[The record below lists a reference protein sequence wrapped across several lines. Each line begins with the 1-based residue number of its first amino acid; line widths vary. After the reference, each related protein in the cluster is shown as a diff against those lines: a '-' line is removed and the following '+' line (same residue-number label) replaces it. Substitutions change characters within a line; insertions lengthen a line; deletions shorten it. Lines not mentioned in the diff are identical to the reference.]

1 MTRLRWLIAIAVVV
15 VIAILVLRP
24 DDEPTLLEQARELRS
39 IDPYPFGKLEFSGWS
54 GPESNAAGATITA
67 TYDAADASFVMT
79 VTKGAAAAREEMLA
93 AKRDLAQWDEVQ
105 QINTYAPS
113 EYCAQR
119 KKVVRCL
126 AYVPDEPVFVESRV
140 VLGDPLDDF
149 DALGLLRTARK
160 HWFRV

>member
-1 MTRLRWLIAIAVVV
+1 MTRLRWLIAIAVLV

-39 IDPYPFGKLEFSGWS
+39 IDPYPFGKLEFAGWS
-54 GPESNAAGATITA
+54 GPESSPARATITA
-67 TYDAADASFVMT
+67 TYDAEGAHFVMT
-79 VTKGAAAAREEMLA
+79 VTQEAADAHGQFVEGRDELA
-93 AKRDLAQWDEVQ
+93 GWDEVQ
-105 QINTYAPS
+105 QINTFAES